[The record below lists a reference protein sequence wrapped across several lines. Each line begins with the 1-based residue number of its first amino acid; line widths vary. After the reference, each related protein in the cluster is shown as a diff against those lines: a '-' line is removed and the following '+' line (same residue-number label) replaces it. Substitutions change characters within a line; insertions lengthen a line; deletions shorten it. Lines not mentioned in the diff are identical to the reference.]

1 MLTIALVSVLVPAAA
16 GTAYLALRGR
26 SPRFT
31 ADNRGIALQTVIIM
45 VVLLAIAGLAA
56 GVMISRGGDAV
67 SNLEQTEIG
76 PDPAQ
81 ISDSWVCEQS
91 GHSWGG
97 AAPTGSAGDCVTS

>member
-56 GVMISRGGDAV
+56 GVMLSRGGTAV
-67 SNLEQTEIG
+67 SELEDADVG
-76 PDPAQ
+76 ADPALIDDQ
-81 ISDSWVCEQS
+81 WACEQY
-91 GHSWGG
+91 GYTWADDG
-97 AAPTGSAGDCVTS
+97 TGTRVCQ